1 MNTKQLATLTNL
13 LYNSLGKAKLPCP
26 LNMNLIKLIAFS
38 DHLFCLI
45 FINHHI

>member
-1 MNTKQLATLTNL
+1 MNTKQLGTLTNL
-13 LYNSLGKAKLPCP
+13 RNSLGKAKLPCP
-26 LNMNLIKLIAFS
+26 LNMNLIKLITFS